1 MGLQEQQL
9 RDRTK
14 AFALRILRLYQ
25 TLPFRADAQA
35 IGKQLIRSGTS
46 VAANYRA
53 ACRAR
58 SRKEFTFKVGLVME
72 EADETQFWLE
82 LLIDS
87 GLVKAAMLEPLTKE
101 AAEVTA
107 IFTAAYN
114 TSKSRTGSRL

>member
-1 MGLQEQQL
+1 MAVLEQQL

-25 TLPFRADAQA
+25 TLPLRADAQA
-35 IGKQLIRSGTS
+35 IGKQLVRSGTS

-58 SRKEFTFKVGLVME
+58 SHKEFTFKIGVLE

-82 LLIDS
+82 LLMDS
-87 GLVKAAMLEPLTKE
+87 GLMKPARLEPLSKE
-101 AAEVTA
+101 ATELTA
-107 IFTAAYN
+107 IFTASHY
-114 TSKSRTGSRL
+114 TSKSRTSSGL